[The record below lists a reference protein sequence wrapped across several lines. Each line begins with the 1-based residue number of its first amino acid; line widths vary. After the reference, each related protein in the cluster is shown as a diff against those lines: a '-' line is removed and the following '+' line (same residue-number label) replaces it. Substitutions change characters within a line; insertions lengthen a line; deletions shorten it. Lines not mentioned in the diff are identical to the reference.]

1 MCGRYTLTTDMK
13 KVADRFGAPMLVDE
27 WATCAP
33 PSYNI
38 APTQAMIVLGD
49 DDKRHMKQ
57 MRWGVPGSVSAT
69 PSRHSNRAEM
79 IESLSN
85 SLVHPPR
92 ASRSRCRQPIN

>member
-13 KVADRFGAPMLVDE
+13 KVTDRFG
-27 WATCAP
+27 AP

-57 MRWGVPGSVSAT
+57 MRWGGFLVRSQLRRLAIPTVQ
-69 PSRHSNRAEM
+69 RCLNR
-79 IESLSN
+79 
-85 SLVHPPR
+85 
-92 ASRSRCRQPIN
+92 